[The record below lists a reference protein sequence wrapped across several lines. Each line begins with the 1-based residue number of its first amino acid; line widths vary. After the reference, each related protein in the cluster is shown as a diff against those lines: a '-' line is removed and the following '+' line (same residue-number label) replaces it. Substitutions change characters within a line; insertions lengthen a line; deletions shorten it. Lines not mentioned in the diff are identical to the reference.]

1 VNQPAPTRS
10 ARATPGRADR
20 YAERK
25 RDLAR
30 AALATL
36 AEQGFART
44 SLRDIARASGF
55 SLGVLHYYF
64 TDKVELIGFCVGLYK
79 QDFIEQVRAA
89 VDGADSAD
97 GLRRG
102 LSDVLIRSVQE
113 QPKAHRL
120 WYDIRAQSLFD
131 DNFRPAMWAI
141 DREIEAVIG
150 HFLAR
155 LAELTGARPG
165 VEAGTAYAVLDGLF
179 QRHLLRHLAGDTG
192 TCERFERELGQVV
205 SGLMG

>member
-1 VNQPAPTRS
+1 MNRPATRQAPT
-10 ARATPGRADR
+10 APGRADR

-30 AALATL
+30 AALGTL

-64 TDKVELIGFCVGLYK
+64 TDKVELIGYCVRLYK
-79 QDFIEQVRAA
+79 QDFIDQVRAA

-97 GLRRG
+97 GLRQG
-102 LSDVLIRSVQE
+102 LSSVLVRSVRE

-131 DNFRPAMWAI
+131 DSFRPAMWAI
-141 DREIEAVIG
+141 DGEIEAAIG
-150 HFLAR
+150 HFLTR
-155 LAELTGARPG
+155 LGELTGTRPD
-165 VEAGTAYAVLDGLF
+165 VEPGTAYAVLDGLF
-179 QRHLLRHLAGDTG
+179 QRHLLRHLAGDTN
-192 TCERFERELGQVV
+192 TCRQFERELAQVV
-205 SGLMG
+205 TGLLG